1 MFYYLSLIFFYYIL
15 AGSWDLMV
23 LDDNFPMKNE
33 EYCMAITNNGIW
45 LMVLEKAL
53 AKMYGNYSSLN
64 GGFT

>member
-1 MFYYLSLIFFYYIL
+1 
-15 AGSWDLMV
+15 MV